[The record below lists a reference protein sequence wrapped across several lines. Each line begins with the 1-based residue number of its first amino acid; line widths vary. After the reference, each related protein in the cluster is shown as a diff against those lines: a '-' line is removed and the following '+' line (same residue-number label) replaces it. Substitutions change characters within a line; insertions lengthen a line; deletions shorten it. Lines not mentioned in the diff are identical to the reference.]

1 MIKIVA
7 KIVVQED
14 KIEEFQKMAAELV
27 EKSQAEEGNVS
38 YSLNQST
45 QDKCQHAFIEI
56 WKDNDAIEKHNAS
69 EHFTTILPKLG
80 EMASEPLTV
89 DLYTEV

>member
-14 KIEEFQKMAAELV
+14 KIEEFQKMVAELV

>member
-7 KIVVQED
+7 KIIVKEE
-14 KIEEFQKMAAELV
+14 KIKEFQEMARELV

-38 YSLNQST
+38 YTLNQST

-56 WKDNDAIEKHNAS
+56 WKDDEAIEKHNAS

-89 DLYTEV
+89 DIYTEV

>member
-14 KIEEFQKMAAELV
+14 KIEQFQRLAAELV

-38 YSLNQST
+38 YSLNQSI

-80 EMASEPLTV
+80 DMASEPLTV

>member
-7 KIVVQED
+7 SVVVKED
-14 KIEEFQKMAAELV
+14 KIAEFQKMAAELV

-45 QDKCQHAFIEI
+45 GDKCKHAFIEI
-56 WKDNDAIEKHNAS
+56 WKDQEAIDKHNAS
-69 EHFTTILPKLG
+69 EHFTTLLPKLG
-80 EMASEPLTV
+80 ELASEPMSV
-89 DLYTEV
+89 ELYTEV